1 MQLDSKHWTAL
12 HCVFHQHVSLHTKT
26 ITKTKIICKR
36 NKKKLVKLKETKTKI
51 AVKTE
56 LE

>member
-36 NKKKLVKLKETKTKI
+36 NKKKMVKLKETKTKI